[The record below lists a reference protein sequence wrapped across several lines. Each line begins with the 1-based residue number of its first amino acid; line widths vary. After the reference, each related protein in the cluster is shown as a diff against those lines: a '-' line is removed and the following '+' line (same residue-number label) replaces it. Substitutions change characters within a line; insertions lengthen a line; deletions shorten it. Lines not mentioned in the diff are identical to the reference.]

1 MTYLSPIPDIRQ
13 SGSDK
18 AGQNCLESGLKTPE
32 GGEVVLIEDGQC
44 LAEEGLVP
52 AVGLAVQND
61 RANHNQLIVD
71 LEQTRLVKKGPKDK
85 V

>member
-1 MTYLSPIPDIRQ
+1 M
-13 SGSDK
+13 
-18 AGQNCLESGLKTPE
+18 
-32 GGEVVLIEDGQC
+32 
-44 LAEEGLVP
+44 VP

-71 LEQTRLVKKGPKDK
+71 LEQTRLVKKSPKDCDK